1 MAVNKAIK
9 PYLQSSFLIRVIV
22 LVASAIS
29 KDAVIEF
36 YGVVLNKEAIA
47 LKKPFDNIDDSL
59 LKPYAIVKRSKIE
72 NLDVLEALGT
82 DDYVQWEIEDTE
94 TGKNS
99 PTRYC
104 SLFITYYTGNP
115 DQVPHVPEECYV
127 GGGNTQESSRSIGL
141 SIEKDGLT
149 EELAVKCLVFSPR
162 NKLDWNVTNFVRLYF
177 FRANGAYA
185 NGREGV
191 RTIMFKNLFGK
202 YSYFSK
208 VEWDFY
214 GMSGHGTKIRPTQD
228 EIVEA
233 SEKLLSVLVPLLEKE
248 HWPDWKQS
256 DDIKD
261 STKKELTTTAGVN

>member
-1 MAVNKAIK
+1 MAVNKTIK
-9 PYLQSSFLIRVIV
+9 PYLQSSFLICVIV
-22 LVASAIS
+22 LVAAAIS

-47 LKKPFDNIDDSL
+47 LKKPLDNMDEL
-59 LKPYAIVKRSKIE
+59 RLKPYSVVRRSKIE

-82 DDYVQWEIEDTE
+82 DEYIQWILEDTE

-99 PTRYC
+99 STRYC
-104 SLFITYYTGNP
+104 NLFITYYTGNP
-115 DQVPHVPEECYV
+115 NQVPHVPEECYV
-127 GGGNTQESSRSIGL
+127 GSGNRQESSRSIGL
-141 SIEKDGLT
+141 SIEKAGVT
-149 EELAVKCLVFSPR
+149 EEIVVKALVFRP
-162 NKLDWNVTNFVRLYF
+162 NNNLDWNVTSFVRLYF

-191 RTIMFKNLFGK
+191 RAIMFQNLFGK

-214 GMSGHGTKIRPTQD
+214 GMSGHGIKIRPTQD

-233 SEKLLSVLVPLLEKE
+233 SEKLLTVLVPLLEKE

-261 STKKELTTTAGVN
+261 PTKKELTSTADVN

>member
-1 MAVNKAIK
+1 MEVNKAIK
-9 PYLQSSFLIRVIV
+9 PYLQSGFLICIIV
-22 LVASAIS
+22 LAAAAVS
-29 KDAVIEF
+29 KDAMIEKF
-36 YGVVLNKEAIA
+36 GIAMTKEAIP
-47 LKKPFDNIDDSL
+47 LKKSFDDVDESL
-59 LKPYAIVKRSKIE
+59 LKPYVIKRRRNIE

-82 DDYVQWEIEDTE
+82 DQYIQWELEDTE

-104 SLFITYYTGNP
+104 DLFITYYTGNP

-127 GGGNTQESSRSIGL
+127 GSGNQQVSSRSIGL
-141 SIEKDGLT
+141 SIEKNGEK
-149 EELAVKCLVFSPR
+149 EELVVKSLVFRPG
-162 NKLDWNVTNFVRLYF
+162 NKLDWNVTDFVRLYF

-191 RTIMFKNLFGK
+191 RAIMFKNLFGK

-214 GMSGHGTKIRPTQD
+214 GVTGHGIRIRPTHD

-233 SEKLLSVLVPLLEKE
+233 SEKFLSMLVPLLEKE
-248 HWPDWKQS
+248 YWPDWKQS
-256 DDIKD
+256 DDIK
-261 STKKELTTTAGVN
+261 KAIPGTAEVDRI